1 MLNNKQ
7 LVAASKLWLH
17 ELENYDLHVEKHSD
31 LLHICGHLN
40 RSLILHS
47 NIKDRHV
54 EAKTSI
60 FSVNFKCSGSFEFIK
75 FRVTSDRP
83 SDCFKECIIYSHSRI
98 KSYRLVVDRFDI
110 SKPICV
116 EFSVFGLYVDLWLSD
131 IEIVFSPHVL
141 GRSKEVKNLPSFVKQ
156 YTQNSFIRDYDLLLC
171 PEPHS
176 QERGL
181 VVLQNLNLQA
191 KTTIDLGAG
200 SIPFMSDLVLQ
211 HTQGAVDCLVYGE
224 HDTLIAKRLLSS
236 YGERVNIFSGDL
248 LISESIPD
256 KTYDQILLIDVLEHI
271 EEDLCVL
278 ENIKKLFHQNTRLII
293 SVPNTNYKQVF
304 SEEFHNLVGH
314 KRDGYSIDSLT
325 TMLENSGFIVKK
337 SFNYSIHTKY
347 FYEFWY
353 KEVKAWSNGF
363 AYSKSAFIKAT
374 EFQRKLKKNIGSAQ
388 SNSVEEGASNL
399 LICRLS

>member
-1 MLNNKQ
+1 MLSQKQ

-17 ELENYDLHVEKHSD
+17 ELENHDLHVEKHHD
-31 LLHICGHLN
+31 RFHICGHLN

-54 EAKTSI
+54 EAKTSR
-60 FSVNFKCSGSFEFIK
+60 FSINFKCSGSFEFIK
-75 FRVTSDRP
+75 FRVTSDNP
-83 SDCFKECIIYSHSRI
+83 SNCFKECIIYSHSRI
-98 KSYRLVVDRFDI
+98 KSYQLAVDRFDI

-116 EFSVFGLYVDLWLSD
+116 EFNVFGLDVDLWLSD
-131 IEIVFSPHVL
+131 IEIIFSTDIS

-156 YTQNSFIRDYDLLLC
+156 YIQNSFIRDYDFLLS

-181 VVLQNLNLQA
+181 VMLQNLDLKAQ
-191 KTTIDLGAG
+191 TTIDLGAG

-211 HTQGAVDCLVYGE
+211 HTKGTVDCLVYGE
-224 HDTLIAKRLLSS
+224 HDTLIAKRLLSN
-236 YGERVNIFSGDL
+236 YGERVNTFSGDL

-271 EEDLCVL
+271 EKDSCVL
-278 ENIKKLFHQNTRLII
+278 ENIKKLFHPSTRLII

-314 KRDGYSIDSLT
+314 KRDGYSIDCLT
-325 TMLENSGFIVKK
+325 TILEHSGFIVEK
-337 SFNYSIHTKY
+337 SFNYSIHTKH

-363 AYSKSAFIKAT
+363 SYSKPAFVKAT
-374 EFQRKLKKNIGSAQ
+374 EFQRELKKNIGAAQ

-399 LICRLS
+399 FVCRLS